1 MASGLRRKT
10 IHQAF
15 HQPVMF
21 GGAERKPAFTLGFVC
36 VVLAVNGA
44 TLPAAVIA
52 AVLWFAGFPLLR
64 RMAKGDPKMAEIY
77 RRMSRYRGYYPPRST
92 PWRTA

>member
-1 MASGLRRKT
+1 MSLRRKP

-15 HQPVMF
+15 HQPILV
-21 GGAERKPAFTLGFVC
+21 GGAERKPALTLAFVC

-44 TLPAAVIA
+44 TLVAAVIA

-64 RMAKGDPKMAEIY
+64 RMGKADPKMAELY
-77 RRMSRYRGYYPPRST
+77 RRSVRYQGYYPPRST
-92 PWRTA
+92 PWRKL

>member
-1 MASGLRRKT
+1 MALRRKV

-15 HQPVMF
+15 HQPIMF
-21 GGAERKPAFTLGFVC
+21 AGAERKPVFTLGFMC

-44 TLPAAVIA
+44 TAVAAVIS

-64 RMAKGDPKMAEIY
+64 RMGKADPKMSELY
-77 RRMSRYRGYYPPRST
+77 RRMSRYQGYYPPRST
-92 PWRTA
+92 PWRTT